1 MAPASPALA
10 GRFFTSEPP
19 GKPCGI
25 TVEPHNCTLVHLFQR
40 IENHYGE
47 AAVPSRGGDEEAAAA
62 AGMHQLAPLLPSGG
76 TGRRGREAPDGEP
89 ATSAGE

>member
-1 MAPASPALA
+1 MCVQLVAQFCPILCDPMDCKPPGSSVHGFSRKKKKKVPMAPASPALA

-40 IENHYGE
+40 IENHY
-47 AAVPSRGGDEEAAAA
+47 RDE
-62 AGMHQLAPLLPSGG
+62 SICV
-76 TGRRGREAPDGEP
+76 
-89 ATSAGE
+89 